1 MPAKLKHPFKK
12 LAVFTQI
19 IARNFAADKCKLHAA
34 ALTFITLLT
43 LIPFLAFLF
52 AISKGLGIQHF
63 FQSIVIEKLAMG
75 KQEIFLSIL
84 KYIENTK
91 LTTLGTTGIIFLL
104 LVVIKLLGNIE
115 EVFNAIW
122 EINFPRRITRK
133 ISDYLT
139 IVILCPIFIFLTFTF
154 TTTLSSNALVQDL
167 LKLSFINNI
176 YFSLIKLIPFI
187 SIWIALCI
195 FYMFMP
201 NTKVNLSTG
210 IISGIIV
217 GTIWQIFQ
225 WGYLKFQIGITRYNA
240 IYGTFA
246 ALPVFIVWIYYSWI
260 VILLGAELG
269 FVFQNRRKL
278 SQTHIDKKSSLL
290 ELNEIL
296 VVLKFMVKK
305 FQDGKFPLKRE
316 KISRDLNIPNS
327 KIIQIV
333 NYLKKYSIL
342 TEKEEEIYFLK
353 NPANINLNEVIFINK
368 ISEDDNQHL
377 MRIIEGI
384 TNKDALNSY
393 KLTDLV

>member
-1 MPAKLKHPFKK
+1 MPAGIKSPFKR
-12 LAVFTQI
+12 LRFFTQI
-19 IARNFAADKCKLHAA
+19 VVKNFAKDKCKLHAA
-34 ALTFITLLT
+34 ALTFITMLT

-52 AISKGLGIQHF
+52 SISKGLGIQHF
-63 FQSIVIEKLAMG
+63 FQSIVIEKLALG
-75 KQEIFLSIL
+75 KQEIFLNIL

-104 LVVIKLLGNIE
+104 LTVIKLLGNIE

-139 IVILCPIFIFLTFTF
+139 IVVLCPVFIFLTFTF
-154 TTTLSSNALVQDL
+154 TTTLSSNTLIQDL
-167 LKLSFINNI
+167 LKFSFINNI
-176 YFSLIKLIPFI
+176 YFSLIKLVPFI
-187 SIWIALCI
+187 SIWSALCI

-210 IISGIIV
+210 LISGIAA

-246 ALPVFIVWIYYSWI
+246 ALPVFMVWIYFSWI

-278 SQTHIDKKSSLL
+278 EQVQVNKKSSLL

-296 VVLKFMVKK
+296 AVLKFMVKR

-316 KISRDLNIPNS
+316 KISRDLNIPDS
-327 KIIQIV
+327 KVIKII
-333 NYLKKYSIL
+333 NYLKEHVIL
-342 TEKEEEIYFLK
+342 TERGEEIYFLK

-368 ISEDDNQHL
+368 IPEDNNQHL
-377 MRIIEGI
+377 KEIVENI
-384 TNKDALNSY
+384 TNRDALNSY
-393 KLTDLV
+393 RLTDLI